1 MPSNITTFRADVRT
15 KSNEMET
22 QIDAC
27 TNVDEL
33 KTLYEYVNTG
43 TEENPV
49 YERPLAEFPTLEN

>member
-1 MPSNITTFRADVRT
+1 
-15 KSNEMET
+15 MET

-27 TNVDEL
+27 TTVDEL

-49 YERPLAEFPTLEN
+49 IERPIGEFPTLEN

>member
-1 MPSNITTFRADVRT
+1 
-15 KSNEMET
+15 MET

-49 YERPLAEFPTLEN
+49 IERPLAEFPKEVI

>member
-1 MPSNITTFRADVRT
+1 MFRSDVRA
-15 KSNEMET
+15 KSNEMES

-33 KTLYEYVNTG
+33 KTLYEYVNIG

-49 YERPLAEFPTLEN
+49 IERPLAEFPKEVV